1 MIACAHEH
9 GQRKRKC
16 LQAASMDDAAAT
28 HSCTSHGPQTLS
40 LVHMIH
46 FGEKVFCQSGMLT
59 STTTRK
65 V

>member
-1 MIACAHEH
+1 MIACAHEP
-9 GQRKRKC
+9 GQRKKERKC

-28 HSCTSHGPQTLS
+28 HSCTPHGPQTLI
-40 LVHMIH
+40 HMIH
-46 FGEKVFCQSGMLT
+46 FGKKVFCQSGMLM